1 MTTKTYKANTNVSIN
16 VVFANKKNLHISFMP
31 QSDGSSVFVTSDEA
45 VQKAIEN
52 HCKFGRL
59 FRLVNVHKVP
69 TNQKRET
76 AQGNSNDTDTSTE
89 TPVQTL
95 DENAAGA
102 EIPQNADDG
111 DESVDD
117 APYEGTNAD
126 STDEG
131 KREQT
136 EPRVVK
142 VSDIAAAKDYLAEN
156 FGLTRSSMRS
166 QKAVLD
172 TAAANG
178 IQFEILS

>member
-16 VVFANKKNLHISFMP
+16 VVLANKKNLHLSFVP

-52 HCKFGRL
+52 HCKFGCL
-59 FRLVNVHKVP
+59 FRLVHVHKVQ
-69 TNQKRET
+69 TDQKRET
-76 AQGNSNDTDTSTE
+76 VQDDSTGTE
-89 TPVQTL
+89 TPPVPAH
-95 DENAAGA
+95 DENAADT
-102 EIPQNADDG
+102 EIPHNANSG
-111 DESVDD
+111 DENVGG

-126 STDEG
+126 STDGGETG
-131 KREQT
+131 QT
-136 EPRVVK
+136 ELRVVK

>member
-1 MTTKTYKANTNVSIN
+1 MTTKTYRANTNVSIN
-16 VVFANKKNLHISFMP
+16 IVFVNRKNLHISFMP

-52 HCKFGRL
+52 HCKFGSL
-59 FRLVNVHKVP
+59 FRLVNVHKIP
-69 TNQKRET
+69 TNQKLET
-76 AQGNSNDTDTSTE
+76 AQDDGNCIGL
-89 TPVQTL
+89 VQTH

-102 EIPQNADDG
+102 GIPQNADGG
-111 DESVDD
+111 DESAGD

-131 KREQT
+131 NTEQT
-136 EPRVVK
+136 ELRVVK

>member
-16 VVFANKKNLHISFMP
+16 VVFANKKNLHISFVP

-59 FRLVNVHKVP
+59 FRLVHVHKVP

-76 AQGNSNDTDTSTE
+76 AQGDGNDTGSG
-89 TPVQTL
+89 PMQML
-95 DENAAGA
+95 DENAAGT
-102 EIPQNADDG
+102 EIPQNAYSGDDNV
-111 DESVDD
+111 SD
-117 APYEGTNAD
+117 APCEGANVD

-131 KREQT
+131 KTEQP
-136 EPRVVK
+136 ELRVVK